1 MAGGWSQ
8 GLKVTIWK
16 TVLLLEAFWLQKTK
30 RKLLLD
36 RGRAGG
42 LRAQVSGAG
51 GTRGPGGVWG
61 SCQEASSWLRAGHRG
76 LK

>member
-30 RKLLLD
+30 KNYYLTV
-36 RGRAGG
+36 G
-42 LRAQVSGAG
+42 
-51 GTRGPGGVWG
+51 GPGV
-61 SCQEASSWLRAGHRG
+61 
-76 LK
+76 